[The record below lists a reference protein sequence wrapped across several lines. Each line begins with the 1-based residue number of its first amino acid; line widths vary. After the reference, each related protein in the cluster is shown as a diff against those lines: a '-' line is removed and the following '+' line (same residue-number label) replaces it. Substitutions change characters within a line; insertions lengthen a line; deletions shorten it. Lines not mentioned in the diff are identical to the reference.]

1 MRKKEG
7 SFEEQMAELSRL
19 VDDIGRDDCPV
30 DQLEARVRRAADL
43 IRTLRARLTATEM
56 SVRDVL
62 AELEDGEDGE
72 DVETAGEDSGG

>member
-1 MRKKEG
+1 
-7 SFEEQMAELSRL
+7 MAELSRL

-62 AELEDGEDGE
+62 AELEDGEDGDAE
-72 DVETAGEDSGG
+72 EEPGGD

>member
-62 AELEDGEDGE
+62 AELEDGEDGDAE
-72 DVETAGEDSGG
+72 EESGGD

>member
-1 MRKKEG
+1 MIPLRKKEG

-62 AELEDGEDGE
+62 AELEDGEDGDAE
-72 DVETAGEDSGG
+72 EEPGGD